1 MNSTLPVTIRG
12 TGVYAP
18 PEILDNAFFSSYLDT
33 SDTWIVER
41 TGIRQR
47 HRCGEG
53 ESTAT
58 LAAAAARR
66 ALQNAGLTVE
76 DVDLVIVCTATPDVV
91 IPSTSCML
99 QGELGIRNVPA
110 FDVLAACSGF
120 VYGLVVATSMLQT
133 GAYRNVL
140 MVGAETLTRFT
151 DYQDRSTCILFGD
164 AAAAVVLSPS
174 DDPQRGILYWNL
186 GADGCQAKQIWVPAG
201 GSRLPASTT
210 TVAER
215 LHTMRMRG
223 REVYKFAVVKM
234 QDEIDNALQSCDMT
248 ADELKLIIPHQSNL
262 RIIESARSR
271 LGLPADKVAV
281 NIDRYGNTSAASI
294 GISFDEARRSGAI
307 RPGDRILLVAFGAGL
322 TWATALLQL

>member
-1 MNSTLPVTIRG
+1 MNAMLPVMIRG
-12 TGVYAP
+12 TGTYAP
-18 PEILDNAFFSSYLDT
+18 PEVLDNAFFTRYLDT
-33 SDTWIVER
+33 TDTWIVER

-47 HRCGEG
+47 HRAGEG
-53 ESTAT
+53 ESTVT
-58 LAAAAARR
+58 LAAEAARR
-66 ALQNAGLTVE
+66 ALESAGLTTAE
-76 DVDLVIVCTATPDVV
+76 IDLVIVCTATPEVV

-99 QGELGIRNVPA
+99 QGELGIKNIPA

-151 DYQDRSTCILFGD
+151 DYEDRATCILFGD
-164 AAAAVVLSPS
+164 AASALVLSRC

-201 GSRLPASTT
+201 GSRLPSSNN

-215 LHTMRMRG
+215 LHYMRMRG

-234 QDEIDNALQSCDMT
+234 QEEIDNALQSCDMT

-262 RIIESARSR
+262 RIIESARNK
-271 LGLPADKVAV
+271 LGLPADKVAI
-281 NIDRYGNTSAASI
+281 NIDRFGNTSAASI
-294 GISFDEARRSGAI
+294 GISFDEARRSGTI